1 MSADIFT
8 NDKMELTVQERQ
20 NLRDENYS
28 VIRGSD
34 YPEAEI
40 SVLQSDK
47 RYMQERIKIFNNPE
61 FGTVNVFEYSG
72 EVYFELYSVGM
83 ALGQTKEAKGR
94 LYPRKE
100 RIDENVKNADI
111 KPVVHNGQ
119 LWITEAQ
126 LYDLMFEVHTDKV
139 KPFRRWVTN
148 EVLPSIRKH
157 GMYATDNVI
166 DQILNN
172 PDFGIALLTTL
183 KKEREARREAERK
196 NAILMHVNKTYTMT
210 EIAKELNL
218 RSAIQLNKL
227 LAEKKIQYQ
236 VNGTWV
242 MYSQYSDLGYEEI
255 KQEVLDSGKVIYHR
269 RITQMGRD
277 YILNLFE

>member
-1 MSADIFT
+1 MSTDIFT
-8 NDKMELTVQERQ
+8 NDKIEFTVQERQ
-20 NLRDENYS
+20 NLKDENY
-28 VIRGSD
+28 
-34 YPEAEI
+34 

-148 EVLPSIRKH
+148 EVLPSIRKN
-157 GMYATDNVI
+157 GIYATDNVI

-183 KKEREARREAERK
+183 KEERAARREAERK

-218 RSAIQLNKL
+218 KSAIQLNKL

-277 YILNLFE
+277 FILNLFE